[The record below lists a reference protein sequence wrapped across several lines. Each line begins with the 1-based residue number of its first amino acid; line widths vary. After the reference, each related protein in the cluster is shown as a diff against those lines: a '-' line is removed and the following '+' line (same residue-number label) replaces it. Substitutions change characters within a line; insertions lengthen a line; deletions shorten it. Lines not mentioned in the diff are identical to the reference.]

1 MRKIRLDEQIKILG
15 VKNFKE
21 DERLVDYYLVT
32 HREKIYAFS
41 KIYTNNSY
49 EICKSG
55 IRVNEL
61 VAIKTRD
68 SGIMRLVKYTN
79 FMLPYLTAYYN
90 LPLAQ

>member
-1 MRKIRLDEQIKILG
+1 MKKIRLDEQIKLLG
-15 VKNFKE
+15 VKNFLK
-21 DERLVDYYLVT
+21 DERLIDYYLVT

-61 VAIKTRD
+61 VDIKTRD
-68 SGIMRLVKYTN
+68 TGIMRLVKYTN
-79 FMLPYLTAYYN
+79 FMLPYLTEFYD